1 MFPQRMSRYDT
12 LYISPQ
18 PYPEYEKKLAIWS
31 ESSSDG
37 VVLHSTQLLNS
48 RKTLQKDL
56 LPIGTFDVCSKHSL
70 QLIPRDVDV
79 HAPLPHTSLY
89 IRQKS
94 KINRSLISQLA
105 QTSLC
110 NFPTPSQM
118 MSVHKAVKT
127 QPPPTGLVV
136 SSSIVTSTTSPTLTT
151 LPMGSANAYRPKH
164 GLSLNCG
171 IGLTFR
177 SGSRSL

>member
-1 MFPQRMSRYDT
+1 MSRHDA

-18 PYPEYEKKLAIWS
+18 PYPEHEKKLAIWS

-48 RKTLQKDL
+48 REDAAEGLA
-56 LPIGTFDVCSKHSL
+56 PHCTFDVCSKHSL

-89 IRQKS
+89 IRRRS
-94 KINRSLISQLA
+94 KIKRSSISQLA

-118 MSVHKAVKT
+118 MSVRKAVKT

-151 LPMGSANAYRPKH
+151 LPIGSANAYRPKH